1 MYNGP
6 NLETTNGHQ
15 QENEDAIVVYS
26 YSEIFLS
33 IKNKLL
39 IHLTTSMSHKT

>member
-6 NLETTNGHQ
+6 NLETTNDHQ

-26 YSEIFLS
+26 HSEIFLS
-33 IKNKLL
+33 IKKEWITDTCDN
-39 IHLTTSMSHKT
+39 IDES